1 MLITRE
7 TDYALRILRTLS
19 AGGYFTTGEL
29 AGREILPQKF
39 AYKILKKLE
48 RAGLINIVRGT
59 RGGCSL
65 VCDLHKVTL
74 YELLEAMDMHSRLS
88 ACMENGYQCEWRES
102 GERDCTIH
110 CQLSK
115 VQDVLDS
122 QLRSHSLYWVL
133 YGEDSQ
139 A

>member
-19 AGGYFTTGEL
+19 AGGHFTAGEL
-29 AGREILPQKF
+29 AEREILPQKF

-48 RAGLINIVRGT
+48 KAGFVNIVRGT

-65 VCDLHKVTL
+65 GCDLRKVTL

-88 ACMENGYQCEWRES
+88 ACMESGYQCEWMEN
-102 GERDCTIH
+102 GEQDCTIH

-115 VQDVLDS
+115 VQEVLDS
-122 QLRSHSLYWVL
+122 QLRSRSLYWML
-133 YGEDSQ
+133 YGEDD
-139 A
+139 